1 MNPENK
7 LEKAMSPQEAAEF
20 LRGLA
25 DSLESGHLD
34 MGELELELD
43 QSIKVKQSVKN
54 KGGKV
59 SFKLKL
65 KYEKLTAPL
74 AAGADQAPASLFSSQ
89 ALEGAPAALEGEQV
103 RERPSYK
110 QLKKEMGKVFKLITK
125 PLAEGALPGADTVAG
140 FLAQCQ
146 LMTSY
151 PGRGDEH
158 YADFLAQAEA
168 LSVAV
173 AAGQLEE
180 ARQAAAGL
188 EAAKKSCHAQYK

>member
-65 KYEKLTAPL
+65 KYEKLSAPL
-74 AAGADQAPASLFSSQ
+74 AAGQAPASLFSSQ
-89 ALEGAPAALEGEQV
+89 AVEGAPAAPEGEQV

-110 QLKKEMGKVFKLITK
+110 QLKKEMAKVFKLITK
-125 PLAEGALPGADTVAG
+125 ALAEGALPGADTVAG

-168 LSVAV
+168 LSAAV

-188 EAAKKSCHAQYK
+188 EAAKKACHAQYK